1 MSSTR
6 AESKELNLTSDHA
19 EPQGRAEKKMN
30 VLDIKNFSA
39 GYGRLRVLHNIS
51 MSVQEGNVAVL
62 LGANGAGKTTT
73 LRAISGLIKSEGS
86 VLLDG
91 QETRGLS
98 PDRIARLGLAHAA
111 EGRGTFTDLTVEE
124 NLRVGAFRR
133 TDKSEITADIEKMY
147 DLFPRLRE
155 RYQQKAGSLS
165 GGEQQML
172 AVGRALMLRP
182 RVLLL
187 DEPSLGLAPVIIND
201 LYDTLARVNKELR
214 ISMLI
219 VEQNANLALEIA
231 DYAYVLESGVIS
243 LQGPAS
249 EIASHDGVRA
259 AYLGDL

>member
-1 MSSTR
+1 
-6 AESKELNLTSDHA
+6 
-19 EPQGRAEKKMN
+19 
-30 VLDIKNFSA
+30 
-39 GYGRLRVLHNIS
+39 
-51 MSVQEGNVAVL
+51 
-62 LGANGAGKTTT
+62 LG
-73 LRAISGLIKSEGS
+73 
-86 VLLDG
+86 V
-91 QETRGLS
+91 
-98 PDRIARLGLAHAA
+98 AHAA
-111 EGRGTFTDLTVEE
+111 EGRGTFTDLSVED

-133 TDKSEITADIEKMY
+133 TDKSEIATDIEKMY
-147 DLFPRLRE
+147 VLFPRLRE

-214 ISMLI
+214 ITMLI
-219 VEQNANLALEIA
+219 VEQNANLALQLA

-243 LQGPAS
+243 LQGPAV

-259 AYLGDL
+259 AYLGNI